1 MQTIIVLVAT
11 VYVFGDEPGN
21 FDFSDGPGASRYFVL
36 ATVAMHD
43 WQAGDRL
50 QALRRRLAWRGVHLG
65 AVLHASE
72 DPQAVGDEVF
82 GVLARCELRIDATI
96 IAKLDVPAALGDAH
110 ALYLYAWYEH
120 LARIAGKI
128 AHPGDRLLAVA
139 SGLGTRKRRGAFH
152 LAVDDAVRS
161 SARRPHRVAFRP
173 HTSEPCLV
181 AADYCTWAI
190 QRRWEDNDRRSHML
204 LAGKIRSE
212 TQVCPP
218 AGASGKS

>member
-1 MQTIIVLVAT
+1 MAT
-11 VYVFGDEPGN
+11 VYLFGDEAGN
-21 FDFSDGPGASRYFVL
+21 FDFSEGPGASRYFML
-36 ATVAMHD
+36 LTVAMHD

-72 DPQAVGDEVF
+72 DPQAVRDEVF

-96 IAKLDVPAALGDAH
+96 IAKRDVPAALRDAH
-110 ALYLYAWYEH
+110 ALYRYAWHEH
-120 LARIAGKI
+120 LARIAGEI

-139 SGLGTRKRRGAFH
+139 SDLGTRKRRGAFH

-161 SARRPHRVAFRP
+161 SARCPHRVAFWP
-173 HTSEPCLV
+173 NMSEPCLV
-181 AADYCTWAI
+181 VADYCTWAI
-190 QRRWEDNDRRSHML
+190 QRRWERNDPRSHTL

-212 TQVCPP
+212 TQVHQP
-218 AGASGKS
+218 ASAPAKS